1 MVLLQVRKRPEGLLS
16 REELRAQ
23 AAAAAAKQRS
33 GAAAAGKPQPQ
44 GGLLADLALL
54 QRGGVPLTDAEEL
67 PEGATLEADAA
78 GFGEEPVWQ
87 PPQGQRGDGRT
98 KLNDALGY

>member
-1 MVLLQVRKRPEGLLS
+1 MLWKVRKRPEGLLS

-23 AAAAAAKQRS
+23 ASAAAAKQRS
-33 GAAAAGKPQPQ
+33 GAAAGEKPQPQ
-44 GGLLADLALL
+44 GGLIADLALL
-54 QRGGVPLTDAEEL
+54 QRGAMSLADAEEL
-67 PEGATLEADAA
+67 PEGAAVEADGA
-78 GFGEEPVWQ
+78 GSGEEPVWQ